1 MNKKLK
7 QIYEKSLGTKRKK
20 MIAGCIAGAVVVTA
34 TGSYIMFNNHEHL
47 ELKKDEITVE
57 YGKTISL
64 NPKTYLVND
73 TDIDVIENAKVT
85 SDSKAEK
92 DKEYPAVGSYTV
104 TITYEDE
111 QEKVKVKVKDTTK
124 PEVEIPETI
133 EILQGT
139 DLNTFDFKSL
149 VTVTD
154 LSQLNDPTFDCSKVD
169 VNTPAEYEVA
179 MEVSDI
185 HKNKTKATLKVT
197 VVPKPEIAEGEVVV
211 QEIVTDENGN
221 KKVVNSVKPSSSA
234 GNNKVVSNS
243 SNTTTKPSTGSS
255 SSSGTTTKPSTGGS
269 TSGTTSSGS
278 GSGSG
283 STSSGGSSSG
293 GSGSTSSGGS
303 SSGGSGSTSSGGSSS
318 GGGTTPSQTLVKGYY
333 AKCKKCGYF
342 VKSTSLQEVQSL
354 LEKHIDDNIWTTGCA
369 NYTYGSYSW
378 YE

>member
-1 MNKKLK
+1 MNEKLK
-7 QIYEKSLGTKRKK
+7 QIYEKCLGTKRKE
-20 MIAGCIAGAVVVTA
+20 IVAGCIVGAIIIAAGGT
-34 TGSYIMFNNHEHL
+34 YIIMNNHDHL
-47 ELKKDEITVE
+47 ELKKNEITVE

-64 NPKTYLVND
+64 NPRTYLVSD
-73 TDIDVIENAKVT
+73 TNIDVIENAKVT

-92 DKEYPAVGSYTV
+92 DKEYPAVGNYTV
-104 TITYEDE
+104 TIRYEDE
-111 QEKVKVKVKDTTK
+111 QETVKVKVKDTTK

-149 VTVTD
+149 VTITD
-154 LSQLNDPTFDCSKVD
+154 LSELKDPAFDCSKVD
-169 VNTPAEYEVA
+169 VNTPADYEVA

-197 VVPKPEIAEGEVVV
+197 VVPKPEISEGEVVV

-243 SNTTTKPSTGSS
+243 SNTTTKPSA
-255 SSSGTTTKPSTGGS
+255 GGS

-333 AKCKKCGYF
+333 AKCECGKVF
-342 VKSTSLQEVQSL
+342 VTSKISVTDAENKLFATQHWKDWECSS
-354 LEKHIDDNIWTTGCA
+354 
-369 NYTYGSYSW
+369 YTAGSYNW

>member
-1 MNKKLK
+1 MNEKLK
-7 QIYEKSLGTKRKK
+7 QICEKCLGTKRKK
-20 MIAGCIAGAVVVTA
+20 IVAGCIAGAIIIAAGGT
-34 TGSYIMFNNHEHL
+34 YIIMNNHDHL
-47 ELKKDEITVE
+47 ELKKDEITIE

-64 NPKTYLVND
+64 NPKTYLVSD
-73 TDIDVIENAKVT
+73 TDIDVIKNAKVT

-92 DKEYPAVGSYTV
+92 DKEYPAVGNYTV
-104 TITYEDE
+104 TITYDDE
-111 QEKVKVKVKDTTK
+111 QQKVKVKVKDTTK

-154 LSQLNDPTFDCSKVD
+154 LSQLNDPTFDYSKVD

-179 MEVSDI
+179 MEISDI

-243 SNTTTKPSTGSS
+243 SNTTTTKPSTGSS

-293 GSGSTSSGGS
+293 GSGSGS
-303 SSGGSGSTSSGGSSS
+303 STKTYTVKCNHCGWTSIANSVDEADQLGENHCWNNIDNGCGS
-318 GGGTTPSQTLVKGYY
+318 
-333 AKCKKCGYF
+333 
-342 VKSTSLQEVQSL
+342 
-354 LEKHIDDNIWTTGCA
+354 WTVYP
-369 NYTYGSYSW
+369 N
-378 YE
+378 